1 MLTQGAQSGALEQL
15 RGVVRGGCGRQVQEG
30 RDIRIL
36 MANSCC
42 CMAET
47 NATL

>member
-1 MLTQGAQSGALEQL
+1 MLIQGAQSGALEQL
-15 RGVVRGGCGRQVQEG
+15 RGVVQGGCGRQVQEG
-30 RDIRIL
+30 RDIHIL